1 MGTRPRQ
8 SLRRAAAP
16 TLRGTRLLCAGL
28 ALLALAAAPRS
39 AGAANQP
46 PDWTTTV
53 DGLFSDVDEAAA
65 VAVDAAGDVIA
76 GGLVFDATTGPSF
89 YVTKLSGA
97 TGAEIW
103 HQSLGAGGA
112 LAVAVDASGDVIA
125 AGSVPGAMVDSDF
138 MVVKLAGGNGAELW
152 RETIDGPDG
161 LDDVAVSVAVDGNG
175 DVIAAGFSTSLATG
189 ADLFVVKLDGAT
201 GDPIWT
207 GLVDGTAGGNDEA
220 THVVVDGAGDVIA
233 AGLLRD
239 SVTQSDF
246 AVVKFPPEP
255 SLSVLLASGLG
266 GLGALFYLRS
276 RRRQRRSDE

>member
-16 TLRGTRLLCAGL
+16 TRRGTRLLYAGL
-28 ALLALAAAPRS
+28 ALLALGAAPRP
-39 AGAANQP
+39 AGAQNQA

-53 DGLFSDVDEAAA
+53 DGLFSDADEAAA
-65 VAVDAAGDVIA
+65 VAVDPSGDVIA
-76 GGLVFDATTGPSF
+76 GGLVFDPTTGPSF
-89 YVTKLSGA
+89 YVTKLNGA
-97 TGAEIW
+97 TGTEIW
-103 HQSLGAGGA
+103 HQSLGTGGA
-112 LAVAVDASGDVIA
+112 LAVAVDASGDVFA

-138 MVVKLAGGNGAELW
+138 MVVKLAGANGAELW

-175 DVIAAGFSTSLATG
+175 DVIAAGFSTSVATG

-207 GLVDGTAGGNDEA
+207 GLVDGTASGNDEA
-220 THVVVDGAGDVIA
+220 THVIVDSAGDVIA

-239 SVTQSDF
+239 GITQSDF
-246 AVVKFPPEP
+246 VVLKFLPEP
-255 SLSVLLASGLG
+255 SPLLLVASGIG
-266 GLGALFYLRS
+266 SLGAISYLRS
-276 RRRQRRSDE
+276 RRRQGRSDE

>member
-1 MGTRPRQ
+1 MGTRPRP
-8 SLRRAAAP
+8 SLRCAAAP
-16 TLRGTRLLCAGL
+16 TRRGTRLLCAGL
-28 ALLALAAAPRS
+28 SLLALAAAPGS

-46 PDWTTTV
+46 PAWTTKV
-53 DGLFSDVDEAAA
+53 DGLFSDADEAAA
-65 VAVDAAGDVIA
+65 VAVDPAGDVIA

-89 YVTKLSGA
+89 YVTKLNGA

-103 HQSLGAGGA
+103 HQSLGTGGA
-112 LAVAVDASGDVIA
+112 LAVAVDAAGDVLA

-138 MVVKLAGGNGAELW
+138 VVVKLAGGNGAELW

-201 GDPIWT
+201 GAPIWT
-207 GLVDGTAGGNDEA
+207 GLVDGSAGGNDEA
-220 THVVVDGAGDVIA
+220 THVVVDSAGDVIA
-233 AGLLRD
+233 AGLLSD

-246 AVVKFPPEP
+246 AVVKFLPEP
-255 SLSVLLASGLG
+255 SSTLLVASGIGSLV
-266 GLGALFYLRS
+266 ALFYLRS
-276 RRRQRRSDE
+276 RRRQGNSDE

>member
-1 MGTRPRQ
+1 MQ
-8 SLRRAAAP
+8 NRARSSALPMAVALLLLAPAAP
-16 TLRGTRLLCAGL
+16 G
-28 ALLALAAAPRS
+28 S
-39 AGAANQP
+39 AGTADQP

-53 DGLFSDVDEAAA
+53 DGLFSDADEAAA

-76 GGLVFDATTGPSF
+76 GGLVFDAATGPSF

-103 HQSLGAGGA
+103 HQSLGTGSA
-112 LAVAVDASGDVIA
+112 LAVGVDALGDVFA
-125 AGSVPGAMVDSDF
+125 AGSVLGAMADSDF
-138 MVVKLAGGNGAELW
+138 MVVKLAGSNGAELW

-207 GLVDGTAGGNDEA
+207 GLVDGTASGNDEA
-220 THVVVDGAGDVIA
+220 THVVVDSAGDVIA

-246 AVVKFPPEP
+246 AVVKFLPEP
-255 SLSVLLASGLG
+255 SPMLLVASGIGSLG
-266 GLGALFYLRS
+266 VLFYVRS

>member
-1 MGTRPRQ
+1 MGTRPWQ
-8 SLRRAAAP
+8 SLRRAEAP
-16 TLRGTRLLCAGL
+16 NPLGTRLLCTGL
-28 ALLALAAAPRS
+28 ALLALAVAPGS

-53 DGLFSDVDEAAA
+53 DGLFSDADEAAA

-103 HQSLGAGGA
+103 HQSLGTGGA
-112 LAVAVDASGDVIA
+112 LAVAVDAAGDVLA
-125 AGSVPGAMVDSDF
+125 AGSVPGAAVDSDF
-138 MVVKLAGGNGAELW
+138 MVVKLAAADGAELW

-175 DVIAAGFSTSLATG
+175 DVIAGGFSTSVATG
-189 ADLFVVKLDGAT
+189 ADLFVVKLNGADGT
-201 GDPIWT
+201 PIWT
-207 GLVDGTAGGNDEA
+207 GLVDGTASGNDEA
-220 THVVVDGAGDVIA
+220 THVVVDGAGHAIA

-239 SVTQSDF
+239 SITQSDF
-246 AVVKFPPEP
+246 AVVKFLPEP
-255 SLSVLLASGLG
+255 SPALLLASGMSS
-266 GLGALFYLRS
+266 LGALFYLRA
-276 RRRQRRSDE
+276 RRRRRRSDE